1 MAFENIDTK
10 RLISSLNDI
19 KQCINYKK
27 IENLN
32 SSLKSSSAWVSRSK
46 DNLTSAI
53 DKLVD
58 TRYKSLIA
66 EIDNYLEVAKYIDK
80 YKNLQEEIKKDLTDQ
95 SKLQENIRNSAIN
108 FKESADRLKGAM
120 IYTKNLSVKDIVDT
134 TRNELQN
141 NLKEMTAAQ
150 QERKQLMSDILT
162 KIETLMKK

>member
-58 TRYKSLIA
+58 TRYKSLVA

-80 YKNLQEEIKKDLTDQ
+80 YKTLQEEIKKDLTDQ

-120 IYTKNLSVKDIVDT
+120 ISTKNLSVKDIVDT

-141 NLKEMTAAQ
+141 NLKAMTAAQ

>member
-32 SSLKSSSAWVSRSK
+32 SSLKSSSAWVSKSK

-58 TRYKSLIA
+58 TRYKSLVA

>member
-58 TRYKSLIA
+58 TRYKSLVA

>member
-58 TRYKSLIA
+58 TRYKSLVA

-134 TRNELQN
+134 TR
-141 NLKEMTAAQ
+141 
-150 QERKQLMSDILT
+150 
-162 KIETLMKK
+162 KKTING

>member
-58 TRYKSLIA
+58 TRYKSLVA

-120 IYTKNLSVKDIVDT
+120 ISTKNLSVKDIVDT

>member
-58 TRYKSLIA
+58 TRYKSLVA

-80 YKNLQEEIKKDLTDQ
+80 YKTLQEEIKKDLTDQ